1 MKTFII
7 IIFPSKKKQSNTKFP
22 VSSFKFSI
30 NKLIKHWLIK
40 LSIKLLKNSLFKIF
54 FKEGKYFS
62 KKFKIIV
69 CSVVTPQNSE

>member
-22 VSSFKFSI
+22 VSSFKFSA
-30 NKLIKHWLIK
+30 LIT
-40 LSIKLLKNSLFKIF
+40 S